1 MCCRA
6 QFHSASSFTMVLNSM
21 IILDRGDSSSVTET
35 PEDVDLST
43 NDPEFAEQ
51 MAALRAFN
59 RDNHGVLKKLAD
71 T

>member
-1 MCCRA
+1 M
-6 QFHSASSFTMVLNSM
+6 
-21 IILDRGDSSSVTET
+21 TET